1 MCGICG
7 LIIKENTIS
16 NVSFLI
22 YEGLIALQHRGQD
35 ACGIITGSTENFN
48 KYRVRGLGLVRNIF
62 NSKVLNNMEG
72 NIGIGHVR
80 YPTEGAK
87 TTKEIQPF
95 YIKLPFGISLCHNGN
110 INNMDEIIEKIPH
123 IVNESSSDSE
133 ILLHYIATLLLKKIN
148 DYNYDYEQSLINLD
162 SIIKET
168 IEHVMETVIGSYSVI
183 MMINN
188 YGLVAFRDKR
198 GIRPL
203 VLGEKDGNYCVCSES
218 VALNVLDYKLVR
230 DILPGE
236 MVIITKN
243 NFISYKTAT
252 TNYTPCIFEYIY
264 ISRPDSIYNSIS
276 VYEARLNMG
285 LYLGNKIKKEW
296 GHILPDLD
304 MIIPVPDTSRPF
316 CVSIGQVIKKPIR
329 EVLIKNRYIDRTFIM
344 PNQKRRQK
352 NIKRKLNIISSMVKN
367 KNVLLVDD
375 SIVRGNT
382 SKYIVSMIRKA
393 GAKKIYFSSC
403 APEIKYSNIYGID
416 IPTQENL
423 IASTRTTKEIE
434 KYLCVDGLIYQN
446 LDDLNKSILELLP
459 KKYDNKQ
466 FRFECSIF
474 DGIYA

>member
-7 LIIKENTIS
+7 IINNGNNEQNTKQQAS
-16 NVSFLI
+16 YQL
-22 YEGLIALQHRGQD
+22 YEGLIAQQHRGQD
-35 ACGIITGSTENFN
+35 ACGIITGSTSNSK

-62 NSKVLNNMEG
+62 NSKVLQKMEG
-72 NIGIGHVR
+72 NMGIGHVR

-110 INNMDEIIEKIPH
+110 IINMDEIREKIPH

-133 ILLHYIATLLLKKIN
+133 LLLHYISKLMLIEIENIN
-148 DYNYDYEQSLINLD
+148 TDSQSMD
-162 SIIKET
+162 KIIK
-168 IEHVMETVIGSYSVI
+168 TVIKKVMNTVQGSYSVI

-203 VLGEKDGNYCVCSES
+203 ILGKQNTNYCICSES
-218 VALNVLDYKLVR
+218 VALDVLDYTLVR
-230 DILPGE
+230 DIPPGE
-236 MVIITKN
+236 VVIITEN
-243 NFISYKTAT
+243 NIQSIETGISI
-252 TNYTPCIFEYIY
+252 YTPCIFEYIY

-285 LYLGNKIKKEW
+285 LYLGRKIRKDW
-296 GHILPDLD
+296 STIIPQLD

-316 CVSIGQVIKKPIR
+316 CVSIAQIIKKPIR

-344 PNQKRRQK
+344 PNQHRRQK
-352 NIKRKLNIISSMVKN
+352 NIKRKLNIISYMVKD

-393 GAKKIYFSSC
+393 GAKSIYFASC
-403 APEIKYSNIYGID
+403 APEIKYSNYYGID

-423 IASTRTTKEIE
+423 IATNRTTLEIAD
-434 KYLCVDGLIYQN
+434 YLKVDGLIYQD
-446 LDDLNKSILELLP
+446 LEDLNKSVFELLP
-459 KKYDNKQ
+459 PEYNNKQ

-474 DGIYA
+474 DGQY

>member
-1 MCGICG
+1 MCGICA
-7 LIIKENTIS
+7 IITKKETSINKQ
-16 NVSFLI
+16 VSYLL

-35 ACGIITGSTENFN
+35 ACGIITGSIDTKK

-62 NSKVLNNMEG
+62 NSSVLKDMVG

-110 INNMDEIIEKIPH
+110 INNMEEIREKIPH

-133 ILLHYIATLLLKKIN
+133 ILLHYISTLFLNEIIN
-148 DYNYDYEQSLINLD
+148 DSDISVDN
-162 SIIKET
+162 IIKKSIKT
-168 IEHVMETVIGSYSVI
+168 VMETVFGSYSVV

-203 VLGEKDGNYCVCSES
+203 ILGKNNDDYCICSES
-218 VALNVLDYKLVR
+218 VALDVLDYKLVR

-236 MVIITKN
+236 IVIIN
-243 NFISYKTAT
+243 EDNFISYETGT
-252 TNYTPCIFEYIY
+252 SMYTPCIFEYIY

-285 LYLGNKIKKEW
+285 LYLGNKIKTEW
-296 GHILPDLD
+296 SEILPNLD

-352 NIKRKLNIISSMVKN
+352 NIKRKLNIISYMVEN

-382 SKYIVSMIRKA
+382 AKYIVSMIRKA
-393 GAKKIYFSSC
+393 GAKNIYLASC
-403 APEIKYSNIYGID
+403 APEIKYSNIFGID

-423 IASTRTTKEIE
+423 IAATRNNEQIAT
-434 KYLCVDGLIYQN
+434 YLGVDGLIYQDLN
-446 LDDLNKSILELLP
+446 DLNKAVLDILPEKYKN
-459 KKYDNKQ
+459 KK

-474 DGIYA
+474 DGVYA